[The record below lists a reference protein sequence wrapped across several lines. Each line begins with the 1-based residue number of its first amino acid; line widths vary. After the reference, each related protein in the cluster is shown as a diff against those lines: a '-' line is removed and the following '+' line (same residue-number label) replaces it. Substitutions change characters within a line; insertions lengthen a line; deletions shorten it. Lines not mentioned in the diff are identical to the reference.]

1 MTSGF
6 QMDRCQKNEYDVI
19 SKHQIPSKSSDV
31 CGTTIVAENRSLAVH
46 DSTHVKKS
54 KIEKIMEYQVPGTG
68 KTARTHWKKKQKLNL
83 FCLIACLTVSPATPL
98 GVGTFGKSSNISDNS
113 ITSYVN

>member
-68 KTARTHWKKKQKLNL
+68 KTARTHWKKNKNSTCFASSHVSL
-83 FCLIACLTVSPATPL
+83 FHRQLRWVLALLVRVVIYQTTLSQVT
-98 GVGTFGKSSNISDNS
+98 
-113 ITSYVN
+113 